1 MMIHEHFDASN
12 QPMREK
18 RCHFFI
24 SGIYPDHFYSYKMPF
39 DTDIIDQYKIGVI
52 IILKGMES
60 ITYELLF
67 ASEL

>member
-18 RCHFFI
+18 RCHCFI

-39 DTDIIDQYKIGVI
+39 DIDIIDQYKIDD
-52 IILKGMES
+52 IILLNGMDK
-60 ITYELLF
+60 ITYELVL
-67 ASEL
+67 ANEL